1 MTPIRNWPQ
10 KRPPIQAA
18 PVAGP
23 WLRLWTPTLSLLLL
37 LILELV
43 SWAFQLIFWVHPCPS
58 INPLMLLVTGVCFS
72 YLYLRTPTDSTN
84 PLLTNLNHNA
94 ATCWINCFMSV
105 PQVRPCP
112 PGNRNCIVLWGDTVN
127 VPQTSHHWKTCFFRC
142 CECCW
147 VMSSSCQPLQLSASP
162 ETAPCPRLHPHIGFW
177 EQSVTVFLTT
187 KLSGP
192 SPVSNKAE

>member
-1 MTPIRNWPQ
+1 MTPLRYWPQ

-37 LILELV
+37 LILEFV
-43 SWAFQLIFWVHPCPS
+43 SWAFQLISWVHPCPS
-58 INPLMLLVTGVCFS
+58 INPLMPLVTGVCFS

-105 PQVRPCP
+105 PQARPCP
-112 PGNRNCIVLWGDTVN
+112 PGSRSCIVLWGDTVS
-127 VPQTSHHWKTCFFRC
+127 VPQPPFTERL
-142 CECCW
+142 
-147 VMSSSCQPLQLSASP
+147 VSSDAGSAVEWWAPAVSPFSCQPHQRQPFAQDYIPIFASGNN
-162 ETAPCPRLHPHIGFW
+162 L
-177 EQSVTVFLTT
+177 
-187 KLSGP
+187 
-192 SPVSNKAE
+192 